1 MVGQM
6 ANSVNKKQSN
16 PDWIWDEQILAFDV
30 YLEHGVPSK
39 GHPVVIKLS
48 QTLRSLPIHPI
59 EIRGST
65 FRNPNGVGRKL
76 ADIHT
81 HRPGYSG
88 KPTSGSKL
96 DTEVWVKYGDNPE
109 LVRSIANTIRNHG
122 QDFQNSV
129 DDEEEIASEHQ
140 EGRIVV
146 RLHKTRERNPQLVSK
161 KKQSILKQFGFLSCQ
176 ACGINL
182 EKKFGSSQFNVYECH
197 HILPLHTSGET
208 KTSINDLALLCPT
221 CHRIAHRIKPWPTI
235 EELKSLTKNLQ
246 KGP

>member
-1 MVGQM
+1 MVVQM
-6 ANSVNKKQSN
+6 ANPVNKKQSN

-30 YLEHGVPSK
+30 YLKYGVPSK
-39 GHPVVIKLS
+39 GHPAIIELS

-96 DTEVWVKYGDNPE
+96 DTEVWIKYGDKPE
-109 LVRSIANTIRNHG
+109 LVRSIATTIRDHS
-122 QDFQNSV
+122 QEFQNSV
-129 DDEEEIASEHQ
+129 DDEDEMASEHQ
-140 EGRIVV
+140 EGQIVV
-146 RLHKTRERNPQLVSK
+146 RMHKTRERDPQLATK
-161 KKQSILKQFGFLSCQ
+161 KKNSILKLSGFLSCQ
-176 ACGINL
+176 ACGINF
-182 EKKFGSSQFNVYECH
+182 EKAFGSSQFNVYECH
-197 HILPLHTSGET
+197 HILPLHTTGDT

-221 CHRIAHRIKPWPTI
+221 CHRIAHRIKPWPTLND
-235 EELKSLTKNLQ
+235 LKKLMST
-246 KGP
+246 